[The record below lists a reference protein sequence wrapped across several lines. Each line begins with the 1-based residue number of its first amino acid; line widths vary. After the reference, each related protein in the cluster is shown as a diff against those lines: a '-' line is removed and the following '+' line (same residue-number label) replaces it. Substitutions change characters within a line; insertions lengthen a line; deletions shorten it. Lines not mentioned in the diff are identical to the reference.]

1 MKKHILY
8 TALILAFA
16 SSFAHAVVTF
26 GSAVD
31 ITGNTSD
38 IITSSA
44 GVTVESLTQI
54 EDDEIFLGTV
64 LGGDITSAGAA
75 FTAGDYEA
83 ALNSFDFGANA
94 STYQLTGLTVGL
106 EYTVQFFYSDER
118 FNGAFVARDLVIDD
132 GAGNIAT
139 ILEGQSVTGTF
150 IATDTTQDFALSG
163 NSATDA

>member
-1 MKKHILY
+1 MKFFL
-8 TALILAFA
+8 ALCW
-16 SSFAHAVVTF
+16 
-26 GSAVD
+26 
-31 ITGNTSD
+31 
-38 IITSSA
+38 
-44 GVTVESLTQI
+44 
-54 EDDEIFLGTV
+54 
-64 LGGDITSAGAA
+64 GGDITSAGAA